1 MGAAQPMPR
10 QPLPLGTWGRITR
23 TEVEPG
29 RWRARAKYRDL
40 DGVTRRFERFGPS
53 GAKAEAA
60 LTTYLRDRR
69 RQSGGDT
76 LTADSKVSD
85 LLDDWLKNAD
95 DGSRRPQTLGD
106 YRSAIDGHIKPG
118 IGQVRIR
125 EATVGTIDRFL
136 RGIKG
141 EGIRKRT
148 RTVLMLAFAY
158 AARLDLVESN
168 PVRDTAA
175 VRKQSG
181 GIEVPA
187 IEEAHR
193 YRAAVARWCGGN
205 TLGRPRGQGL
215 LEVVHVVLGTG
226 LRPGEVLALRVQD
239 VDVEAATLTVAGTV
253 VGSVRQPTPKTRKG
267 HRTVQLP
274 AFVVEA
280 LRRRLDDPVVELTGL
295 IFPSSSGT
303 VRSRANLDRQL
314 REARPDDLDH
324 VTLRSLRRLAATT
337 VDRALGVEA
346 ASRQLGHSG
355 TAVTER
361 HYVDRPD
368 VGPEVAD
375 VLGKLAPPTT
385 RRA

>member
-1 MGAAQPMPR
+1 MPR

-23 TEVEPG
+23 SEVEPG
-29 RWRARAKYRDL
+29 RFRARAKYRDL
-40 DGVTRRFERFGPS
+40 DGVTRRFERFGPT
-53 GAKAEAA
+53 GAKAETA

-76 LTADSKVSD
+76 LTPDSKVSD
-85 LLDDWLKNAD
+85 LLDDWLRNAD
-95 DGSRRPQTLGD
+95 DGSRRPQTLTD
-106 YRSAIDGHIKPG
+106 YRSAVDGHIKPG

-141 EGIRKRT
+141 DGIRKRT
-148 RTVLMLAFAY
+148 RTVLSLAFGY
-158 AARLDLVESN
+158 AARLDLVAAN
-168 PVRDTAA
+168 PVRDTTT
-175 VRKQSG
+175 VRKRSNG
-181 GIEVPA
+181 VEVPKLA
-187 IEEAHR
+187 DVHR
-193 YRAAVARWCGGN
+193 YRAAIVEWSGANRMGK
-205 TLGRPRGQGL
+205 PRGQGL
-215 LEVVHVVLGTG
+215 VEVVDVVLGTG

-239 VDVEAATLTVAGTV
+239 VDVDAGTLTVAGTV
-253 VGSVRQPTPKTRKG
+253 VGSERQPTPKTRKG
-267 HRTVQLP
+267 HRTVKLP

-280 LRRRLDDPVVELTGL
+280 IRRRLEDPVVELTGL
-295 IFPSSSGT
+295 VFPSATGT

-314 REARPDDLDH
+314 REARPDDLAD

-346 ASRQLGHSG
+346 ASQQLGHSG

-361 HYVDRPD
+361 HYIDRPD

-375 VLGKLAPPTT
+375 VLGKLAPPIE
-385 RRA
+385 